1 MSKIYFVRHGE
12 SQWNVEDKICGQTDI
27 PLTERG
33 HAQAEE
39 TGRRIVEKGITA
51 AEILCSPLLRAKD
64 TAAHISQVTGIPLK
78 VEPRLTEQNF
88 GIWELLP
95 ESVNHSV
102 RQRKSFSAGTRQ
114 ENPCF
119 SWHRGFIIC
128 WMN

>member
-51 AEILCSPLLRAKD
+51 AEILRFYGQKTPQ
-64 TAAHISQVTGIPLK
+64 HIF
-78 VEPRLTEQNF
+78 PR
-88 GIWELLP
+88 
-95 ESVNHSV
+95 
-102 RQRKSFSAGTRQ
+102 
-114 ENPCF
+114 
-119 SWHRGFIIC
+119 
-128 WMN
+128 

>member
-51 AEILCSPLLRAKD
+51 AEILC
-64 TAAHISQVTGIPLK
+64 
-78 VEPRLTEQNF
+78 
-88 GIWELLP
+88 
-95 ESVNHSV
+95 
-102 RQRKSFSAGTRQ
+102 
-114 ENPCF
+114 
-119 SWHRGFIIC
+119 
-128 WMN
+128 

>member
-64 TAAHISQVTGIPLK
+64 TAAHISQVTGIP
-78 VEPRLTEQNF
+78 
-88 GIWELLP
+88 P
-95 ESVNHSV
+95 ESRATADGTELRYLGGN
-102 RQRKSFSAGTRQ
+102 FSQ
-114 ENPCF
+114 NQ
-119 SWHRGFIIC
+119 
-128 WMN
+128 

>member
-51 AEILCSPLLRAKD
+51 EEILCSPLLRAKD

-88 GIWELLP
+88 GIWE
-95 ESVNHSV
+95 
-102 RQRKSFSAGTRQ
+102 GTSPRIS
-114 ENPCF
+114 EPF
-119 SWHRGFIIC
+119 
-128 WMN
+128 